1 MSEKKWYISLTCK
14 GSNAFHT
21 DGQRIRLTERTVNI
35 GESADCDVRYEN
47 SDFSPEYYATILKND
62 DGKSWRIVKRSQHV
76 GVSISGKGPVGY
88 ASPLADGDIIKFDG
102 QPMTLLFHTHHDDQY
117 KENSGSSNKWLRLA
131 VVAACVVAGIG
142 ALLYAFSHEESINE
156 QDVAVFEES
165 IYQIRV
171 DSVQQL
177 LVTGRHEQALRP
189 TKVLDEAAP
198 VGTAFLTT
206 DGIMV
211 TARHCVEYW
220 LGTQLDLTTD
230 VQSLSNDDVVK
241 WAIETETFNQ
251 THAPDDSMMVMRVY
265 FSIYD
270 FMGEKRY
277 RLTSTDGRVHINTA
291 HDAVFLLGDFNE
303 EYYWRSIRPYFVER
317 EMELGDIL
325 WIDGFAEKGKVRLAT
340 SEDVKKLRNGTRL
353 MVCGYPVT
361 GIGNNTFTSTG
372 GSIRREAKA
381 KTENLFFESN
391 INHGYSGGP
400 VLIKTSGGIV
410 AAGVVSRVDSV
421 SSGLY
426 KWAVPVT
433 EIKLTEGGDDNE

>member
-14 GSNAFHT
+14 GANAFHP
-21 DGQRIRLTERTVNI
+21 DGQRLNLIERTVNI

-47 SDFSPEYYATILKND
+47 GDFTPEYYASILRNE
-62 DGKSWRIVKRSQHV
+62 DGKSWRLVKRSQHV
-76 GVSISGKGPVGY
+76 GVSIAGKGAIGY
-88 ASPLADGDIIKFDG
+88 ACQLADGDIIQFDD
-102 QPMTLLFHTHHDDQY
+102 QPMALLFHAHHDEYYREDDTR
-117 KENSGSSNKWLRLA
+117 KSIWPRMA
-131 VVAACVVAGIG
+131 VIAACIIAAAAGFIY
-142 ALLYAFSHEESINE
+142 ALNNEQPINE
-156 QDVAVFEES
+156 QDVAPLEES

-177 LVTGRHEQALRP
+177 LVTGGHEELLRP
-189 TKVLDEAAP
+189 SKVLEEAAP

-230 VQSLSNDDVVK
+230 VSTLSDDDIVK
-241 WAIETETFNQ
+241 WAIETETYNQ
-251 THAPDDSMMVMRVY
+251 THEPGDSLMIMRVH

-270 FMGEKRY
+270 FTGEKRY
-277 RLTSTDGRVHINTA
+277 AFSSTDDHVHINTA
-291 HDAVFLLGDFNE
+291 HDAVFLLGDFSE

-325 WIDGFAEKGKVRLAT
+325 WIDGFDEKGKVKLAS
-340 SEDVKKLRNGTRL
+340 SEDVKKLHNGSRL
-353 MVCGYPVT
+353 MVCGYPMT
-361 GIGNNTFTSTG
+361 GIGDNSFTSTS
-372 GSIRREAKA
+372 GSIRRESKA
-381 KTENLFFESN
+381 NSENLFFESN

-400 VLIKTSGGIV
+400 VLIKTSGGIA

-433 EIKLTEGGDDNE
+433 EIKLTKGGVNNE

>member
-1 MSEKKWYISLTCK
+1 MSGKKWYISLKCK
-14 GSNAFHT
+14 GSNPYHT
-21 DGQRIRLTERTVNI
+21 NDQRLVSTERTVNI

-47 SDFSPEYYATILKND
+47 GDFEPEYYASILKND

-76 GVSISGKGPVGY
+76 GISIAGKGAIGY
-88 ASPLADGDIIKFDG
+88 ASPLADGDIIQFDG
-102 QPMTLLFHTHHDDQY
+102 QPMTLLFHTHNDNLYKDD
-117 KENSGSSNKWLRLA
+117 GTRSSSWSRIA
-131 VVAACVVAGIG
+131 VIAACMFAAVAGLIYSFYQG
-142 ALLYAFSHEESINE
+142 KPISE
-156 QDVAVFEES
+156 QEVAPLEES

-177 LVTGRHEQALRP
+177 LVTGSQKQLMRP
-189 TKVLDEAAP
+189 TKVLEETPP

-230 VQSLSNDDVVK
+230 VSSLSDDDVVK

-251 THAPDDSMMVMRVY
+251 THETRDSLMIMRAY

-270 FMGEKRY
+270 FTGEKRHAF
-277 RLTSTDGRVHINTA
+277 TSTDNNVHINTA
-291 HDAVFLLGDFNE
+291 HDAVFLLGDFSQ
-303 EYYWRSIRPYFVER
+303 EYYWRSIRPYFVDR

-325 WIDGFAEKGKVRLAT
+325 WIDGFEEKGKVRLAT
-340 SEDVKKLRNGTRL
+340 SEDVKKLHNGTRL
-353 MVCGYPVT
+353 MICGYPMT
-361 GIGNNTFTSTG
+361 GIGDNKFTSTG
-372 GSIRREAKA
+372 GSIRRATQA

-391 INHGYSGGP
+391 INHGFSGGP
-400 VLIKTSGGIV
+400 VLIKTSGGIA

-421 SSGLY
+421 SSGLF
-426 KWAVPVT
+426 KWAVPIT
-433 EIKLTEGGDDNE
+433 EITQTKGGANNE

>member
-1 MSEKKWYISLTCK
+1 MSGKKWYISLKCK
-14 GSNAFHT
+14 GSNPYHT
-21 DGQRIRLTERTVNI
+21 NGQCLTLTERTVNI

-47 SDFSPEYYATILKND
+47 DDFEPEYYASILKSD
-62 DGKSWRIVKRSQHV
+62 DGQSWRIVKRSQHV
-76 GVSISGKGPVGY
+76 GISIAGKGPIGY
-88 ASPLADGDIIKFDG
+88 ASPLADGDIIQFDG
-102 QPMTLLFHTHHDDQY
+102 QPMALLFHTHHDDLY
-117 KENSGSSNKWLRLA
+117 KEGGSHRNTWSRIA
-131 VVAACVVAGIG
+131 TIAACVTAAVAGLIY
-142 ALLYAFSHEESINE
+142 ALYSENPISE
-156 QDVAVFEES
+156 QDVAPLEES

-171 DSVQQL
+171 DSVQQVL
-177 LVTGRHEQALRP
+177 LTNGREHLMRP
-189 TKVLDEAAP
+189 TKVLDETPP

-206 DGIMV
+206 DSIMV

-220 LGTQLDLTTD
+220 LGSQLDLTTD
-230 VQSLSNDDVVK
+230 VGSLNDEDIVN

-251 THAPDDSMMVMRVY
+251 THDQEDSLMRLRVY

-277 RLTSTDGRVHINTA
+277 AFTSTNDHVHINTA

-340 SEDVKKLRNGTRL
+340 DKEVKRLHNGSRL
-353 MVCGYPVT
+353 MICGYPMT
-361 GIGNNTFTSTG
+361 GIGDNSFTSTG
-372 GSIRREAKA
+372 GIIRRETKA

-400 VLIKTSGGIV
+400 VLIKTSGGIAV
-410 AAGVVSRVDSV
+410 AGVVSRVDSV

-433 EIKLTEGGDDNE
+433 EIKQTKGGTNDE